1 MTSGNGDRFGSLVL
15 FARNFLKHPS
25 MLGWPLPSSRFL
37 INELLKWVD
46 WQKANVIVEYGPGVG
61 SFTIEIL
68 KRMRSNSVLV
78 AVETNEDFIR
88 YLRRKLHDRR
98 LHLIHGSATEICQLL
113 NNLGY
118 RKADYVITG
127 IPFRTIPEE
136 LRQDIMR
143 ATLSVLQPHGSCLV
157 YSFSSRV
164 KPYLEGTF
172 ERVQRDFE
180 LLNFLPAK
188 LWRCT
193 HPRKS

>member
-1 MTSGNGDRFGSLVL
+1 
-15 FARNFLKHPS
+15 

-98 LHLIHGSATEICQLL
+98 LHLIAFCHIADDGQTLAARCLDLVAHALDVVPGHIQHG
-113 NNLGY
+113 
-118 RKADYVITG
+118 D
-127 IPFRTIPEE
+127 
-136 LRQDIMR
+136 LRALAGEAQRNRPPDALSR
-143 ATLSVLQPHGSCLV
+143 A
-157 YSFSSRV
+157 RD
-164 KPYLEGTF
+164 
-172 ERVQRDFE
+172 QRDAPF
-180 LLNFLPAK
+180 K
-188 LWRCT
+188 LFA
-193 HPRKS
+193 HNAQPLI